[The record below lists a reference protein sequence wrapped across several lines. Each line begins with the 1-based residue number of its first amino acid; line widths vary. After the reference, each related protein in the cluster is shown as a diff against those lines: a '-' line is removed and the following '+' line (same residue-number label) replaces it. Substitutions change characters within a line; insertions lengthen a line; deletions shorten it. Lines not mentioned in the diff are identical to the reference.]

1 MSGWGD
7 WYMEVFLGRWIFLL
21 GLVLGS
27 FYNVVI
33 YRLPR
38 KLSLVKPGS
47 SCPKCGHRLGASEL
61 IPVVSFLWQKGA
73 CKECGDRIA
82 LRYPLVE
89 LATGLGFLAIL
100 YHSSSFGDVL
110 VGLAFFSLLLVLAL
124 IDLEHKLLPNVLTLS
139 GTALGLVF
147 GLLGWTSSFWTNVLG
162 AGVGF
167 LLMFLIALI
176 SRGGMGMGDVKLM
189 AMIGA
194 FLGWKSVFY
203 VLFGASLLG
212 SIGGILYLYIT
223 KQDRKTPIPFGP
235 SLAVA
240 ALIVYFVL

>member
-1 MSGWGD
+1 
-7 WYMEVFLGRWIFLL
+7 MEVVLGIWIFAL

-27 FYNVVI
+27 FYNVVV

-38 KLSLVKPGS
+38 KLSLIKPGS
-47 SCPKCGHRLGASEL
+47 SCPKCGHWLGAGEL
-61 IPVVSFLWQKGA
+61 VPVFSFLWQKGS
-73 CKECGDRIA
+73 CKKCGNRISW
-82 LRYPLVE
+82 RYPLVE
-89 LATGLGFLAIL
+89 LSTGLGFFVIMR
-100 YHSSSFGDVL
+100 YSSSPAELL
-110 VGLAFFSLLLVLAL
+110 VGLVFFSLLLVLAL
-124 IDLEHKLLPNVLTLS
+124 IDLEHKLLPNVLTLP
-139 GTALGLVF
+139 GIVVGLLF
-147 GLLGWTSSFWTNVLG
+147 ALLGWTGTFWASVLG

-212 SIGGILYLYIT
+212 SVGGILYLYIT

-235 SLAVA
+235 SMAVA
-240 ALIVYFVL
+240 ALVLYFLGFNIT